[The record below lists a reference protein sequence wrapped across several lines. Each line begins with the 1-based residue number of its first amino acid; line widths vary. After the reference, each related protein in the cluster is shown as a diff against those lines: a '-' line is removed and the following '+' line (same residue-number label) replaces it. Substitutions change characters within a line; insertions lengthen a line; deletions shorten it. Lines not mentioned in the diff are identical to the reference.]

1 MATTTNNTNSND
13 SVQPSD
19 PVQPYDALGARLR
32 ATPQG
37 KGTPARKAEEYLA
50 VGNHCAWVAGVLGL
64 DATAQAALAKQC
76 LLYAQ
81 EGDAQGGG
89 QFDIVRGA
97 CTVKGVAVATAS
109 SRHVLCLGVT
119 VAGDGQATPAAQA
132 AAAAKRL
139 FDLPAN
145 VFAFK
150 ELGVDGS
157 IHYGIRDFTATKPLD
172 ADWPHWG
179 DALAWWCDG
188 QQAMFITAKAP
199 GGPTQE
205 TILPNADQNRYWFT
219 ASPKSGSAMG

>member
-1 MATTTNNTNSND
+1 MATTTNTTNPND
-13 SVQPSD
+13 PA
-19 PVQPYDALGARLR
+19 QPYDALGAQLR

-37 KGTPARKAEEYLA
+37 KGAPARKAEEYLA

-64 DATAQAALAKQC
+64 DDKAQAALAKQC

-81 EGDAQGGG
+81 DGG

-97 CTVKGVAVATAS
+97 CTSSKGVAVATAS
-109 SRHVLCLGVT
+109 SRHVLCLGVA
-119 VAGDGQATPAAQA
+119 VAGNGQATPAALA
-132 AAAAKRL
+132 AAAAKSL
-139 FDLPAN
+139 LDLPAN
-145 VFAFK
+145 VFAFA

-157 IHYGIRDFTATKPLD
+157 VHYGIRDFTAAKPLD

-188 QQAMFITAKAP
+188 RQATFVTAKAP

-219 ASPKSGSAMG
+219 ASPKSGSARG